1 MPPYTPIT
9 FKPILKPR
17 AWGGDTLR
25 RFGKSIQAGTPT
37 GESWELA
44 DLPDSIQD
52 GRSRIEGGPSDGRT
66 LRSLIEA
73 DPEGILGRAKPGPDG
88 GFPLLVKLLDARDNL
103 SVQLHPSAD
112 YAQRHPESFLKTE
125 AWVILDA
132 DPGARIYAGIRED
145 IDRTGFKNALD
156 SGEVQDILVSEIVEP
171 GDCVFLESGLCHA
184 LGAGILA
191 AEIQTPS
198 DTTFRVWDWNRNDPD
213 RQLHIEQALECVRLG
228 SSQRTDWPRLTR
240 RSEAR
245 RIAHQGLEVVT
256 LAQCD
261 RFTIERY
268 EPSPDGEGSISFDLP
283 TNGMPHVL
291 MAASGGARITA
302 GDGSIE
308 LARGGTA
315 LIPAGSRQARIELQ
329 VRDNQRPALIHA
341 VPPDPLLE
349 SLA

>member
-1 MPPYTPIT
+1 MSLPPIT

-17 AWGGDTLR
+17 AWGGDTLQG
-25 RFGKSIQAGTPT
+25 FGKSIIDQTPT

-44 DLPDSIQD
+44 DLPDSIAD
-52 GRSRIEGGPSDGRT
+52 GRSMIQGGPFDGRT

-73 DPEGILGRAKPGPDG
+73 DPEGILGRAQAGPDG

-112 YAQRHPESFLKTE
+112 YAQRHPDSFLKTE
-125 AWVILDA
+125 AWVILQA
-132 DPGARIYAGIRED
+132 TPGARIYAGIREEV
-145 IDRTGFKNALD
+145 DRADFKSALE
-156 SGEVQDILVSEIVEP
+156 SGQVQDILVSEIVEP

-228 SSQRTDWPRLTR
+228 SSQRTAWPRLTR
-240 RSEAR
+240 SAEAR
-245 RIAHQGLEVVT
+245 RLAHHGLDLVT
-256 LAQCD
+256 LVHCD

-268 EPSPDGEGSISFDLP
+268 EPSAGSDGNIGFELP
-283 TNGMPHVL
+283 TNGIPHVL
-291 MAASGGARITA
+291 MAVSGGARITA
-302 GDGSIE
+302 GDASID
-308 LARGGTA
+308 LARGGTG
-315 LIPAGSRQARIELQ
+315 LIPAGAGQARIELE
-329 VRDNQRPALIHA
+329 VRDNQRPALLHA
-341 VPPDPLLE
+341 VPPDPLLD

>member
-1 MPPYTPIT
+1 MQQPPIT

-25 RFGKSIQAGTPT
+25 RFGKSIESGAPT

-44 DLPDSIQD
+44 DLPESIED
-52 GRSRIEGGPSDGRT
+52 GRSRIEGGPHDGQT

-73 DPEGILGRAKPGPDG
+73 DPEGILGRAEPGPDG

-112 YAQRHPESFLKTE
+112 YAREHPDSFLKTE

-132 DPGARIYAGIRED
+132 EPGARIYAGIQEHVD
-145 IDRTGFKNALD
+145 QTGFKSALD
-156 SGEVQDILVSEIVEP
+156 SGEVKDILVSDIVEP

-213 RQLHIEQALECVRLG
+213 RKLHIEQALECVRLG
-228 SSQRTDWPRLTR
+228 TSQRTEWPRLTR
-240 RSEAR
+240 SSEAR
-245 RIAHQGLEVVT
+245 RLAHHGLDVVT
-256 LAQCD
+256 LVQCD

-268 EPSPDGEGSISFDLP
+268 EPSPGGEGSIGFDLP

-291 MAASGGARITA
+291 MAVAGGARITA
-302 GDGSIE
+302 GGVDIE
-308 LARGGTA
+308 LTRGGTG
-315 LIPAGSRQARIELQ
+315 LVPAGAGQARIELQ
-329 VRDNQRPALIHA
+329 VRDNQRPALLHA
-341 VPPDPLLE
+341 VPPDPLLN